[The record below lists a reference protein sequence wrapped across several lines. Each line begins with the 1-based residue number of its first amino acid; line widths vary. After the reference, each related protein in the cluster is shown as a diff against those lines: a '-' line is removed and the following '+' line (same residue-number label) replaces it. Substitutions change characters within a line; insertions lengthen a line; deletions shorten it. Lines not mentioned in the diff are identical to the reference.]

1 MVNTR
6 SQNVDS
12 YAACSSGMEQNSD
25 NESEYS
31 FPNTLSRN
39 QINEFENGDLINVR
53 QNSSLN
59 SVDQRF
65 MEMNKQISELTNIVL
80 ALTEKISSPTIE
92 CSGLNTVIN
101 TSVARSDM
109 VTGVSTNPNPT
120 PNIQQP
126 RRNLPTPATHQNRDR
141 APLTNEPQMDDVL
154 TEIHNLRTTMTDGVI
169 QPKILQTQ
177 VPLFRGN
184 REKYNEF
191 EHLLKNHLRPHMNK
205 LTEEQKLNYF
215 QSLLRDEAIEFWQTL
230 KITTETTLQD
240 VLQAFTKEYAKE
252 DLKEVSK
259 YKIDQMR
266 YDPTKESFADFL
278 TRYKKL
284 AKQAYGDKA
293 NDIAETFLFAK
304 LPIQIQNELAMAGK
318 HDAKVEEIK
327 TFVQRRCQYAQLL
340 PGTSDMQPLNQVY
353 NYQPK
358 QNNAQPAHNPNNTEE
373 NPTREVKRRFE
384 GNCRY
389 CNILG
394 HKWIECRKRLRDEA
408 NGITKKSQ
416 QRPQPGNNNA
426 QQHETEKPRYNSK
439 LVCQICGK
447 IGHSARDCRDRVP
460 GASAYRNVPYDKQ
473 STNENREFRREF
485 KQSQNNYQ
493 PTYQVTQATSQ
504 TTQPEET
511 NDCYDMDYND
521 EYDTNS
527 KNL

>member
-1 MVNTR
+1 
-6 SQNVDS
+6 
-12 YAACSSGMEQNSD
+12 
-25 NESEYS
+25 
-31 FPNTLSRN
+31 
-39 QINEFENGDLINVR
+39 
-53 QNSSLN
+53 
-59 SVDQRF
+59 
-65 MEMNKQISELTNIVL
+65 
-80 ALTEKISSPTIE
+80 
-92 CSGLNTVIN
+92 
-101 TSVARSDM
+101 
-109 VTGVSTNPNPT
+109 
-120 PNIQQP
+120 
-126 RRNLPTPATHQNRDR
+126 
-141 APLTNEPQMDDVL
+141 
-154 TEIHNLRTTMTDGVI
+154 
-169 QPKILQTQ
+169 
-177 VPLFRGN
+177 
-184 REKYNEF
+184 
-191 EHLLKNHLRPHMNK
+191 
-205 LTEEQKLNYF
+205 
-215 QSLLRDEAIEFWQTL
+215 
-230 KITTETTLQD
+230 
-240 VLQAFTKEYAKE
+240 
-252 DLKEVSK
+252 
-259 YKIDQMR
+259 MR

-327 TFVQRRCQYAQLL
+327 TFVQHRCQYAQLL
-340 PGTSDMQPLNQVY
+340 PGTSDMHPLNQVY

-358 QNNAQPAHNPNNTEE
+358 QNNAQPAHNPNNTEK

-416 QRPQPGNNNA
+416 QRPQSGNNNA
-426 QQHETEKPRYNSK
+426 QQQETEKPRYNSK